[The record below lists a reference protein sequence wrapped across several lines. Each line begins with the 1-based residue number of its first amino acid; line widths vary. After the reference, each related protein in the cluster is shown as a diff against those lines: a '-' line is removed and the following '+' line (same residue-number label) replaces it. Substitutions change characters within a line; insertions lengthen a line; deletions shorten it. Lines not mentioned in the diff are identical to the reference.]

1 MLCRGPTRTLLV
13 ADLPL
18 RRKDPSLR
26 LSVPLPA
33 PLSRALPPACLPLLQ
48 LPDCHGHR
56 LPRGPGRRPRHS
68 PECERALALAGGAA
82 LPHTGAADISLQLCS
97 LFRRGDWQWGA
108 LLVSNAAMHARL
120 ASSGLTA
127 CPPGLAR
134 PPATP
139 QVRNGSNVTMMAS
152 KSQSGRW
159 KAMDAGMD
167 MSDDQQ
173 DISRGRDMVDSL
185 FQGGQ
190 GMGGTHNSILS
201 SADYLSNA
209 GRTLGNIEEG
219 YYIAPAFL
227 DKLSIHVAKNFL
239 DLPKIKVPLILGIW
253 GGKGQGEWAGR
264 AGLAGP
270 GWGLACVGS

>member
-1 MLCRGPTRTLLV
+1 MRPPSRAPPALCASTSTPIVSFVVFWTLPGHQRDTDRHHGSPPCKVPPRLCPVLCRGPTRTLLV

-127 CPPGLAR
+127 CLPARLASPAR
-134 PPATP
+134 PPRRRCATAA
-139 QVRNGSNVTMMAS
+139 T
-152 KSQSGRW
+152 
-159 KAMDAGMD
+159 
-167 MSDDQQ
+167 
-173 DISRGRDMVDSL
+173 
-185 FQGGQ
+185 
-190 GMGGTHNSILS
+190 
-201 SADYLSNA
+201 
-209 GRTLGNIEEG
+209 
-219 YYIAPAFL
+219 
-227 DKLSIHVAKNFL
+227 
-239 DLPKIKVPLILGIW
+239 
-253 GGKGQGEWAGR
+253 
-264 AGLAGP
+264 
-270 GWGLACVGS
+270 